1 MLTKPNSCSARCFV
15 QQQWLPES
23 ILVSSFLYLQFVRYS
38 FGVTYPNLKSI
49 ISMIIR
55 WPIWTGTWAF
65 EHCLNSCLQS
75 NFVPTSAISE
85 NGLWFQPEC
94 TGIGSDGQVGPSPRA
109 FHIALSIDCHMF
121 IFGGRSGS
129 KRFVNYHCMPLSF
142 LLVYATTCTYATVT
156 NLDLQVGRLLG
167 P

>member
-1 MLTKPNSCSARCFV
+1 MLTKPNSCLARCFV
-15 QQQWLPES
+15 QQQGLPER

-38 FGVTYPNLKSI
+38 FGETYPNLNPI

-55 WPIWTGTWAF
+55 GTWAF
-65 EHCLNSCLQS
+65 EHCLNSCFHS

-109 FHIALSIDCHMF
+109 FHIAISIDCHMF

-129 KRFVNYHCMPLSF
+129 KRFVNYPCMPLSF
-142 LLVYATTCTYATVT
+142 LLVYVTTYTCATVT